1 MKFFRMKYV
10 IVGGIILLI
19 VDAAIIVLAFLWY

>member
-1 MKFFRMKYV
+1 MKLFKLKYV

-19 VDAAIIVLAFLWY
+19 VDVAIIVLVFFRY